1 MEPLKLEKADFSK
14 IDKSG
19 VLNKATKDEN
29 FDVTVYVKEV
39 NEPRYL
45 YWDEVKYKPTP
56 KNLNSIECWFLVKQ
70 LRKLLST
77 LTPIRAESGGFFK
90 WIRLTYTDEYL
101 HEIDMHTGG
110 QIFTTYENLSQDIKQ
125 KFLSRGVIEEAIASS
140 QLEGAHTTRAVAKR
154 MILEKR
160 KPRNESER
168 MIMNNYITMS
178 SLEEDF
184 KNRELS
190 EKTLF
195 DLHAMITK
203 DTLTNDK
210 QYRYRK
216 DEDDIVVRNDRYV
229 AFIPPKHSFVE
240 QEIKRLFEY
249 ANDKE
254 SKEFVHPVIKAI
266 FLHFWIGYL
275 HPFVDGNGRLARA
288 LFYWYLLRKG
298 YWTFMYLPISSIIK
312 KSPVQYS
319 MAYTYVE
326 QDDFD
331 LTYFYD
337 YHIRKIL
344 QSIEEFDGYVSR
356 ITSENKKIDMV
367 LKESIVLNE
376 RQKQLLYYLVS
387 ERDNADVTIGSHQ
400 TLNNISRQTAYRDLK
415 YLKSQGLL
423 TIKNVGKFTH
433 YFPSETLIKLFA
445 IYQPNRASL
454 ETK

>member
-1 MEPLKLEKADFSK
+1 MEPLKVEKADFSK
-14 IDKSG
+14 IDKSE
-19 VLNKATKDEN
+19 VLNKATKDES
-29 FDVTVYVKEV
+29 FDITNYIKEV

-56 KNLNSIECWFLVKQ
+56 KNLNSIEYWFLVKQ

-77 LTPIRAESGGFFK
+77 PTPIKAENGNFFK
-90 WIRLTYTDEYL
+90 WVRLTYTDEYL

-110 QIFTTYENLSQDIKQ
+110 QIFATYEILSQDIKQ

-140 QLEGAHTTRAVAKR
+140 QLEGAHTTRAVAKK

-160 KPRNESER
+160 KPRNESEK

-184 KNRELS
+184 KNEELS

-203 DTLTNDK
+203 DTLSRDK

-216 DEDDIVVRNDRYV
+216 DEDDIVVRNDKYI
-229 AFIPPKHSFVE
+229 AFVPPKHSFVE

-254 SKEFVHPVIKAI
+254 SKEFIHPVVKAI
-266 FLHFWIGYL
+266 LLHFWIGYL

-312 KSPVQYS
+312 RSPVQYS
-319 MAYTYVE
+319 MAYTYAE
-326 QDDFD
+326 QDELDA
-331 LTYFYD
+331 TYFYD

-344 QSIEEFDGYVSR
+344 QSIEEFDSYISR
-356 ITSENKKIDMV
+356 IVSENKKIDSV

-387 ERDNADVTIGSHQ
+387 EGNEANVTIGSHQ

-415 YLKSQGLL
+415 YLKTKELL
-423 TIKNVGKFTH
+423 TTKSVGKFTR
-433 YFPSETLIKLFA
+433 YFPSDKLNKLFSVSHSGEVS
-445 IYQPNRASL
+445 N
-454 ETK
+454 EVK